1 MDMAYS
7 IRCADTGA
15 DCSGAFTADTEDE
28 LMQHVEIHASVAHPE
43 MKLTPETTEQ
53 VKNLV
58 RVV

>member
-15 DCSGAFTADTEDE
+15 DCSGTFTADTEDE
-28 LMQHVEIHASVAHPE
+28 LMQHVEIDASVAHPE
-43 MKLTPETTEQ
+43 MKLTPETMEQ